1 MNLIR
6 IPHVVELTSVKTFL
20 GVMDK
25 VRETSLL
32 FTSPT
37 IGITLLPS
45 DTPGMNIS
53 NKLNI
58 Q

>member
-37 IGITLLPS
+37 IGITLLLS